1 MHPYTKKPAEEWMG
15 PGRARMP
22 GVLRCPRHLYMYLDA
37 VHVCYANRLSCG
49 LPPTAF
55 DL

>member
-1 MHPYTKKPAEEWMG
+1 
-15 PGRARMP
+15 MP

-55 DL
+55 DLWDETIRQRTTGMSFPLS